1 MILFDMDWR
10 EEMLIFPAVKRAVSQ
25 LAKVTAWGFVAA
37 AALWLLGLALL
48 VVAVMLFPVAE
59 LPEEMPVWASAM
71 ESALLICGAGCEF
84 LLALLLPCLYL
95 LALWCHQVLVA
106 GRGTAVTRWLLLFLL
121 LFAFLHPVCEGWLL
135 LSGKPLLANQMLLP
149 AVLYTALPCVFALNW
164 FRMAALPLRYR
175 LLLLCFL
182 LALPG
187 NYILMGSLCV
197 LLLPCFSFVPLR
209 RLAAYAPLIVSLPPK
224 DNEGRADEPQG

>member
-1 MILFDMDWR
+1 MTLFDIEWR
-10 EEMLIFPAVKRAVSQ
+10 DEYLIFPAVKRAVSV

-48 VVAVMLFPVAE
+48 VGE
-59 LPEEMPVWASAM
+59 LGLLSAAGDSDEALVWLSRCEMIQFLGG
-71 ESALLICGAGCEF
+71 EGREF

-95 LALWCHQVLVA
+95 LALWCHQVLLA

-121 LFAFLHPVCEGWLL
+121 LFAFLHPVCTGWLL
-135 LSGKPLLANQMLLP
+135 LSGKPLLVNQMLLP
-149 AVLYTALPCVFALNW
+149 AVLYTVLPCVFAVNW

-175 LLLLCFL
+175 LLLIFFL
-182 LALPG
+182 LALLG

-209 RLAAYAPLIVSLPPK
+209 RLAAYAPRIVSLPPV
-224 DNEGRADEPQG
+224 DAVSDRAA

>member
-1 MILFDMDWR
+1 MTLFDLEWR
-10 EEMLIFPAVKRAVSQ
+10 DEYLIFPAVKRAVSV

-48 VVAVMLFPVAE
+48 VGE
-59 LPEEMPVWASAM
+59 LGLLSAAGDSDEALVWLSRCEMIQFLGGV
-71 ESALLICGAGCEF
+71 GREF

-121 LFAFLHPVCEGWLL
+121 LFAFLHPVCEARLL
-135 LSGKPLLANQMLLP
+135 LSGKPLLANQLLLP
-149 AVLYTALPCVFALNW
+149 AVLYTVLPCVFALNW

-182 LALPG
+182 LALLG
-187 NYILMGSLCV
+187 NYILCGSLCV
-197 LLLPCFSFVPLR
+197 FLLPCFSFVPLR

-224 DNEGRADEPQG
+224 DEPLHEKTI